1 MRLAGIFLLFAG
13 FALTVAALHLM
24 PDLTRRS
31 IFIVCG
37 LGVEGLGLGLLVR
50 AHMEMRA

>member
-1 MRLAGIFLLFAG
+1 MRIAGIFLLLAG

-24 PDLTRRS
+24 PDLTRRA

-37 LGVEGLGLGLLVR
+37 VGVECIGLGLLVR